1 MNFDAVSHWE
11 TARVRKKLVRATLTS
26 VLSLQKEGEDV
37 FQRNLE
43 RERSARKM
51 TDRERTASQAYLEV
65 AAAHGVEYVFGLPGT
80 SGQEFIGT
88 IADQEKIRFI
98 LALHETCVVSMADGY
113 ARVSGKPS
121 LAQLSTLPGTANA
134 VGALYDAYRDRSPVV
149 LTSTNVDTRI
159 VGRDSHTEGKD
170 LVELTKQF
178 TKWSCEVHRAD
189 RIPEILNRAF
199 KVAATPPTGPVYL
212 SLPSNLLGEPIN
224 IQNPDAERSRVV
236 PRMPG
241 DPEALTEA
249 AGMLA
254 EAKRPLIVAGSGI
267 AKTGAIKELV
277 ELAEIVAAPVVMEPR
292 YSFLSFPTTHP
303 YSFQIAER
311 QPTFDLPVW
320 GEPDLIL
327 AIGCRL
333 IREYRYLPEPVIK
346 PETRCI
352 HIEEDPWEIGK
363 VFPVDLGIVA
373 DAKSALRSLLDVLP
387 AKVDGNHKAE
397 RIERLKK
404 AKETVKAELEKRIQN
419 GWDATPINAAR
430 LVRTMDKLLE
440 PDALIVNESP
450 TSKDILMS
458 NFQFT
463 PGRSYFSNSSAGH
476 LGWGLGAA
484 IGAKLAS
491 PGRRVVA
498 CLGDGSCMFGIQGLW
513 TMAKYRVPLVVI
525 VFNNRAY
532 MAVKNQFRGTDERIK
547 IAAEMGAELVGPELN
562 FARIADSFGIFGQR
576 VEEPGQIE
584 AALKRA
590 LDQSGPALVDV
601 VISQNTRKD

>member
-1 MNFDAVSHWE
+1 
-11 TARVRKKLVRATLTS
+11 
-26 VLSLQKEGEDV
+26 
-37 FQRNLE
+37 
-43 RERSARKM
+43 M

-65 AAAHGVEYVFGLPGT
+65 AAAHGVEYIFGLPGT

-98 LALHETCVVSMADGY
+98 LALHETCVVSMADGH
-113 ARVSGKPS
+113 ARVTGRPS
-121 LAQLSTLPGTANA
+121 LAQLSTLPGTANS
-134 VGALYDAYRDRSPVV
+134 VGALYDAHRDRSPVV
-149 LTSTNVDTRI
+149 VTSTNVDTRI

-178 TKWSCEVHRAD
+178 TKWSCEVHRSD

-199 KVAATPPTGPVYL
+199 KVAATPPSGPVYL
-212 SLPSNLLGEPIN
+212 SLPSNLLGESVAVK
-224 IQNPDAERSRVV
+224 NPDAARSRIV
-236 PRMPG
+236 PRTPG
-241 DPEALTEA
+241 DPEAMREA
-249 AGMLA
+249 ARMLA
-254 EAKRPLIVAGSGI
+254 ESKRPLIVAGSGI
-267 AKTGAIKELV
+267 AKANANEELIR
-277 ELAEIVAAPVVMEPR
+277 LAELVAAPVVMEPR

-311 QPTFDLPVW
+311 QPSFDLPVW

-363 VFPVDLGIVA
+363 VFPVDLGIIA
-373 DAKSALRSLLDVLP
+373 DARSALRSLLETFPVKSDDPRKMARV
-387 AKVDGNHKAE
+387 E
-397 RIERLKK
+397 CLKK
-404 AKETVKAELEKRIQN
+404 AKEKVNAELEKRAQN
-419 GWDATPINAAR
+419 GWDETPINTAR
-430 LVRTMDKLLE
+430 LVRTLDKLLD

-450 TSKDILMS
+450 TSKDILMA
-458 NFQFT
+458 NLQFT
-463 PGRSYFSNSSAGH
+463 PRRSYFSNSSAGH

-491 PGRRVVA
+491 PNRRVVA

-513 TMAKYRVPLVVI
+513 TMAKYRVPLIVI

-532 MAVKNQFRGTDERIK
+532 MAVKNQFRGTNERIK

-576 VEEPGQIE
+576 VEEPGHIE
-584 AALKRA
+584 PALKRA

-601 VISQNTRKD
+601 VIGQNTRKD

>member
-1 MNFDAVSHWE
+1 
-11 TARVRKKLVRATLTS
+11 
-26 VLSLQKEGEDV
+26 
-37 FQRNLE
+37 
-43 RERSARKM
+43 M
-51 TDRERTASQAYLEV
+51 TELARTASQAYLEV
-65 AAAHGVEYVFGLPGT
+65 AAAHGVDYVFGLPGT

-88 IADQEKIRFI
+88 IADQEKVRFI

-113 ARVSGKPS
+113 ARVTGRPS
-121 LAQLSTLPGTANA
+121 LAQLSTLPGTANS

-199 KVAATPPTGPVYL
+199 KVASTPPTGPVYL
-212 SLPSNLLGEPIN
+212 SLPSNLLGESISV
-224 IQNPDAERSRVV
+224 QNPDVERSRIVA
-236 PRMPG
+236 RMAG
-241 DPEALTEA
+241 DPDALKDVA
-249 AGMLA
+249 KLLA
-254 EAKRPLIVAGSGI
+254 QAKRPLIVAGSGV
-267 AKTGAIKELV
+267 AKAGAIEELV
-277 ELAEIVAAPVVMEPR
+277 KLAEAVAAPVVMEPR

-311 QPTFDLPVW
+311 QPAFNLPVW
-320 GEPDLIL
+320 GEPDLIF

-333 IREYRYLPEPVIK
+333 IREYRYIPEPVIK
-346 PETRCI
+346 PETRCV

-373 DAKSALRSLLDVLP
+373 DPKSALRSLLEIFP
-387 AKVDGNHKAE
+387 IFSEQSNGSRKTE
-397 RIERLKK
+397 RIECLKK
-404 AKETVKAELEKRIQN
+404 AKLQTKAELESRIKQ

-430 LVRTMDKLLE
+430 LMRTMDKLIDQ
-440 PDALIVNESP
+440 DALIVNESP

-463 PGRSYFSNSSAGH
+463 SARSYFSNSSAGH

-484 IGAKLAS
+484 IGAALAS
-491 PGRRVVA
+491 PKRRVVA
-498 CLGDGSCMFGIQGLW
+498 CLGDGSAMFGIQGLW
-513 TMAKYRVPLVVI
+513 TLAKYRVPLLVI

-532 MAVKNQFRGTDERIK
+532 MAVKNQFRGPEERIR
-547 IAAEMGAELVGPELN
+547 IAAEMGAELVGPEIN
-562 FARIADSFGIFGQR
+562 FSRLAETFGIFGQR
-576 VEEPGQIE
+576 VEQPEAIEP
-584 AALKRA
+584 ALKRA
-590 LDQSGPALVDV
+590 LEQSGPAVLDV
-601 VISQNTRKD
+601 VINQNTRKD

>member
-1 MNFDAVSHWE
+1 MTE
-11 TARVRKKLVRATLTS
+11 
-26 VLSLQKEGEDV
+26 
-37 FQRNLE
+37 
-43 RERSARKM
+43 SA
-51 TDRERTASQAYLEV
+51 RTASQAYLEV
-65 AAAHGVEYVFGLPGT
+65 AAAHGVDYVFGLPGT

-88 IADQEKIRFI
+88 IADQEKVRFI

-113 ARVSGKPS
+113 ARVTGRPS
-121 LAQLSTLPGTANA
+121 LAQLSTLPGTANS

-178 TKWSCEVHRAD
+178 TKWSREVHRAD

-212 SLPSNLLGEPIN
+212 SLPSNLLGESISV
-224 IQNPDAERSRVV
+224 QNPDVERSRVV
-236 PRMPG
+236 PRMAA
-241 DPEALTEA
+241 DPEALKDA
-249 AGMLA
+249 VKLLA
-254 EAKRPLIVAGSGI
+254 QAKRPLIVAGSGI
-267 AKTGAIKELV
+267 AKAGAIEQLV
-277 ELAEIVAAPVVMEPR
+277 ELAELVAAPVVMEPR

-311 QPTFDLPVW
+311 QPDFNLPVW

-333 IREYRYLPEPVIK
+333 IREYRYIPEPVIK
-346 PETRCI
+346 PETRCV

-373 DAKSALRSLLDVLP
+373 DPKSALRSLLEIFPMFADESNGSR
-387 AKVDGNHKAE
+387 KTE
-397 RIERLKK
+397 RIQCLRK
-404 AKETVKAELEKRIQN
+404 AKAQAKTELETRIKP
-419 GWDATPINAAR
+419 GWDARPINAAR
-430 LVRTMDKLLE
+430 LMRTMDKLIDQ
-440 PDALIVNESP
+440 DALIVNESP

-463 PGRSYFSNSSAGH
+463 PARSYFSNSSAGH

-484 IGAKLAS
+484 IGATLAS
-491 PGRRVVA
+491 PKRRVVA
-498 CLGDGSCMFGIQGLW
+498 CLGDGSAMFGIQGLW
-513 TMAKYRVPLVVI
+513 TLAKYRVPLLVI

-532 MAVKNQFRGTDERIK
+532 MAVKNQFRGPEERIR
-547 IAAEMGAELVGPELN
+547 IAAEMGAEIVGPEIDFSRL
-562 FARIADSFGIFGQR
+562 AETFGIFGQR
-576 VEEPGQIE
+576 VEQPEAIEP
-584 AALKRA
+584 ALKHA
-590 LDQSGPALVDV
+590 LEQSGPALLDV
-601 VISQNTRKD
+601 VINQNTRKD

>member
-1 MNFDAVSHWE
+1 V
-11 TARVRKKLVRATLTS
+11 
-26 VLSLQKEGEDV
+26 
-37 FQRNLE
+37 
-43 RERSARKM
+43 
-51 TDRERTASQAYLEV
+51 TDREQTASQAYLEV
-65 AAAHGVEYVFGLPGT
+65 AAAHGVEYIFGLPGT

-98 LALHETCVVSMADGY
+98 LALHETCVVSMADGH
-113 ARVSGKPS
+113 ARVTGKPS
-121 LAQLSTLPGTANA
+121 LAQLSTLPGTANS

-149 LTSTNVDTRI
+149 VTSTNVDTRI

-178 TKWSCEVHRAD
+178 TKWSCEVHRSD

-212 SLPSNLLGEPIN
+212 SLPSNLLGESVAVK
-224 IQNPDAERSRVV
+224 NPDAGRSRIV
-236 PRMPG
+236 PQMAG
-241 DPEALTEA
+241 DPDALREA
-249 AGMLA
+249 ARMLA

-267 AKTGAIKELV
+267 AKAGANEELIK
-277 ELAEIVAAPVVMEPR
+277 LAELVAAPVVMEPR

-373 DAKSALRSLLDVLP
+373 DSRSALRSLLEVFP
-387 AKVDGNHKAE
+387 AKSNDQRKME
-397 RIERLKK
+397 RIECLKK
-404 AKETVKAELEKRIQN
+404 AKEMVRAELETRARN
-419 GWDATPINAAR
+419 GWDETPINTAR
-430 LVRTMDKLLE
+430 LVRTMDKLLD

-458 NFQFT
+458 NLQFT
-463 PGRSYFSNSSAGH
+463 PRRSYFSNSSAGH

-491 PGRRVVA
+491 PNRRVVA

-584 AALKRA
+584 PALKRA